1 MSNVGFIQY
10 VESVLGKK
18 MAYTENDRRVLHDTW
33 MSYKA
38 KMRITQIEMAKKL
51 GLTQLEFSDILRGG
65 TIIQHQFVNDFC
77 GILNIDP
84 VLILPSL
91 REAVQK
97 GTCTHSIVKNTF
109 IFDGEI
115 KKVTY
120 VGNQL
125 VVEYEHT
132 PVAS

>member
-1 MSNVGFIQY
+1 MQ
-10 VESVLGKK
+10 
-18 MAYTENDRRVLHDTW
+18 YTEKDRRVLHDTW

-51 GLTQLEFSDILRGG
+51 ELTQLEFSNILRGDSV
-65 TIIQHQFVNDFC
+65 IHHQFVNDFC

-91 REAVQK
+91 REAVHK
-97 GTCTHSIVKNTF
+97 GSLTNSIVKNTF

-132 PVAS
+132 PSAI

>member
-1 MSNVGFIQY
+1 
-10 VESVLGKK
+10 
-18 MAYTENDRRVLHDTW
+18 MAYTEKDRQVLHDTW

-51 GLTQLEFSDILRGG
+51 GLTQLEFSDILRGD
-65 TIIQHQFVNDFC
+65 TVIQHQFVNEFC
-77 GILNIDP
+77 SILSIDP

-97 GTCTHSIVKNTF
+97 GTLNHSVVKNTF

-120 VGNQL
+120 EGNQL

-132 PVAS
+132 PTAS

>member
-1 MSNVGFIQY
+1 MQ
-10 VESVLGKK
+10 
-18 MAYTENDRRVLHDTW
+18 YTEKDRQVLHDTW

-51 GLTQLEFSDILRGG
+51 SLTQLEFSNILRGNSV
-65 TIIQHQFVNDFC
+65 IQHQFVNDFC

-84 VLILPSL
+84 VLTIPSL
-91 REAVQK
+91 REVAQN
-97 GTCTHSIVKNTF
+97 GGFTHATIKNTF

-115 KKVTY
+115 TKVTY

-132 PVAS
+132 PIDS